1 MFESVDRQ
9 THAQTHRRLRL
20 ILRAHPVSLRLRL
33 DKTCLKCVCVC
44 VCVRVCVCFR
54 VGSFHVLPIIS
65 IWQKIRLLG
74 VACKDP
80 NGALLQD
87 FKNGLVAIATHN
99 IKSSGPCSFRDEV
112 FVFFS

>member
-1 MFESVDRQ
+1 M
-9 THAQTHRRLRL
+9 
-20 ILRAHPVSLRLRL
+20 
-33 DKTCLKCVCVC
+33 
-44 VCVRVCVCFR
+44 
-54 VGSFHVLPIIS
+54 LPIIS

-87 FKNGLVAIATHN
+87 FKNGLVAIATDN

-112 FVFFS
+112 FVF

>member
-1 MFESVDRQ
+1 MCVCVF
-9 THAQTHRRLRL
+9 
-20 ILRAHPVSLRLRL
+20 
-33 DKTCLKCVCVC
+33 VCVC
-44 VCVRVCVCFR
+44 VCVSESEVFMCCQ
-54 VGSFHVLPIIS
+54 IIS

>member
-9 THAQTHRRLRL
+9 THVQTHRRLRL
-20 ILRAHPVSLRLRL
+20 ILRAHPVSLQLRL
-33 DKTCLKCVCVC
+33 DKTCLCVCVC
-44 VCVRVCVCFR
+44 MCLCACVCFR

-65 IWQKIRLLG
+65 MWQKIRLLG

>member
-1 MFESVDRQ
+1 M
-9 THAQTHRRLRL
+9 
-20 ILRAHPVSLRLRL
+20 
-33 DKTCLKCVCVC
+33 
-44 VCVRVCVCFR
+44 
-54 VGSFHVLPIIS
+54 LPIIS

-87 FKNGLVAIATHN
+87 FKNGLGAIATHN
-99 IKSSGPCSFRDEV
+99 IKSSGPRCSFRDEV